1 MKTAVSME
9 DSLLRE
15 ADKTAKRMGV
25 SRSRFFAL
33 AVGDFLERQRR
44 DQMLSQLNEVYADR
58 TDPAEG
64 MLLKSVKAKSR
75 RTLRD
80 TW

>member
-1 MKTAVSME
+1 ME

>member
-15 ADKTAKRMGV
+15 ADKTAKRMGL
-25 SRSRFFAL
+25 SRSRLFAL

>member
-1 MKTAVSME
+1 ME

-15 ADKTAKRMGV
+15 ADKTAKRMGL
-25 SRSRFFAL
+25 SRSRLFAL